1 MPTPEFV
8 ELIRPASQQH
18 LAFIKARLEAAATP
32 YHVQNEYAAIGGI
45 AAYNENAVVVFVPTA
60 HADQAQAHVEDLR
73 D

>member
-8 ELIRPASQQH
+8 ELIRPATQQH
-18 LAFIKARLEAAATP
+18 LGFIKARLEAASIP

-45 AAYNENAVVVFVPTA
+45 AAYNENALVVFVPAA
-60 HADQAQAHVEDLR
+60 HAAQAEAQVEDLR

>member
-18 LAFIKARLEAAATP
+18 LGFIKARLDAAGIP

-45 AAYNENAVVVFVPTA
+45 AAYNENAVVVFVPAA
-60 HADQAQAHVEDLR
+60 HAAPARAHIEDVR
-73 D
+73 K

>member
-1 MPTPEFV
+1 MPTPELV

-18 LAFIKARLEAAATP
+18 LGFIKSRLDAAAIP

-45 AAYNENAVVVFVPTA
+45 AAYNENVVVVFVPAA
-60 HADQAQAHVEDLR
+60 HAAQAQAHVEDLR